1 MRVLTRLLLR
11 NFIPIFLGALAFF
24 TILINASDLFVNIVR
39 YIEREVPFFQILLV
53 QWYYLPTCIVFS
65 TPIAL
70 LFSVSY
76 SMGTLYS
83 NNELIAVFASG
94 ISLKRFILPLII
106 ISAFISIGL
115 FAFQDRFAIPMLR
128 EKEEL
133 STSLLRN
140 RPQNLNQ
147 ANITIQTRGGEVI
160 YRAGYY
166 DHGKQRLDD
175 VTIVRRNE
183 EMLIHTQIRAEWA
196 QWEDD
201 GWVFHRAT
209 VLRRKEDE
217 DGFEILDEARFSAP
231 DFDLEP
237 ENFTNQFGEIDA
249 MRISEARNY
258 IQFLR
263 ESGFPYRKD
272 LTRYHERFSF
282 AFTPLIVTI
291 LSAAIGGSYKKNIL
305 AMSLLVSLGLSIVYY
320 SIQMLSGLFASIG
333 LIGSVTGA
341 WAGTLITGLAAV
353 YILSRAKT

>member
-1 MRVLTRLLLR
+1 MKVLTRLLLR
-11 NFIPIFLGALAFF
+11 NFIPVFLGALAFF

-76 SMGTLYS
+76 SMGTLYA

-94 ISLKRFILPLII
+94 ISLKRFIIPLICISAI
-106 ISAFISIGL
+106 ISVGL

-133 STSLLRN
+133 STRLLRN

-147 ANITIQTRGGEVI
+147 ANITIQTRGGDVI
-160 YRAGYY
+160 YRAGFY
-166 DHGKQRLDD
+166 DHEKRRLDN
-175 VTIVRRNE
+175 VTVVRRNQD
-183 EMLIHTQIRAEWA
+183 MLIDMQIRAEWA
-196 QWEDD
+196 LWQEDQWM
-201 GWVFHRAT
+201 FHRAT
-209 VLRRKEDE
+209 ILRRKEE
-217 DGFEILDEARFSAP
+217 DQGFEILEQLRFSNP
-231 DFDLEP
+231 DLDLEP
-237 ENFTNQFGEIDA
+237 DNFTNQFGDIDA
-249 MRISEARNY
+249 MRLSEARDY
-258 IQFLR
+258 ITYLK

-282 AFTPLIVTI
+282 AFTPLIVTL

-333 LIGSVTGA
+333 LIGSVSGA